1 MNPTATLTAGFFSML
16 CLIAPP
22 LGAQSRESVSSET
35 GTFSVETVAEGLSH
49 PWGMALLPDGRL
61 LVTERAGQLRILGTD
76 QKLSAPI
83 QGVPSVF
90 VAGQGGLLDVALD
103 PDFSS
108 NGYIYLSFAE
118 ADGSKA
124 STTLGRGR
132 LRNDQL
138 QDFNVIFRQEPKVDG
153 NLHFG
158 GRIVFS
164 RGGHLFLSMGDRNKL
179 DPAQDLSNQIG
190 TIIRIQPDGS
200 VPPSNP
206 FVNQDGAKPEIWSY
220 GHRNVQGLA
229 IHPETGELWETE
241 MGPRDGDELNLI
253 EAGKNYGWPEVS
265 WGNHYDGRKIPDPST
280 KPEFTDALLQW
291 TPVISPSGMI
301 FYTGELFPDWQG
313 SLLISGLSSEALVR
327 VEIDGRKAKEVE
339 RISMGAR
346 IRDVELAPDGS
357 LYLLTDDKDGQILR
371 LTPEQK
377 D

>member
-1 MNPTATLTAGFFSML
+1 
-16 CLIAPP
+16 
-22 LGAQSRESVSSET
+22 
-35 GTFSVETVAEGLSH
+35 
-49 PWGMALLPDGRL
+49 
-61 LVTERAGQLRILGTD
+61 ERAGQLRILGTD

-138 QDFNVIFRQEPKVDG
+138 QDFKVIFRQEPKVDG

-164 RGGHLFLSMGDRNKL
+164 LGRHMFLSMGARNML

-200 VPPSNP
+200 VPPTNP

-229 IHPETGELWETE
+229 IH
-241 MGPRDGDELNLI
+241 
-253 EAGKNYGWPEVS
+253 
-265 WGNHYDGRKIPDPST
+265 
-280 KPEFTDALLQW
+280 
-291 TPVISPSGMI
+291 
-301 FYTGELFPDWQG
+301 
-313 SLLISGLSSEALVR
+313 
-327 VEIDGRKAKEVE
+327 
-339 RISMGAR
+339 
-346 IRDVELAPDGS
+346 
-357 LYLLTDDKDGQILR
+357 
-371 LTPEQK
+371 
-377 D
+377 

>member
-1 MNPTATLTAGFFSML
+1 MNPTAALTAGFFSML
-16 CLIAPP
+16 CLIATP

-138 QDFNVIFRQEPKVDG
+138 QDFKVIFRQEPKVDG

-190 TIIRIQPDGS
+190 TI
-200 VPPSNP
+200 
-206 FVNQDGAKPEIWSY
+206 
-220 GHRNVQGLA
+220 
-229 IHPETGELWETE
+229 
-241 MGPRDGDELNLI
+241 
-253 EAGKNYGWPEVS
+253 
-265 WGNHYDGRKIPDPST
+265 
-280 KPEFTDALLQW
+280 
-291 TPVISPSGMI
+291 
-301 FYTGELFPDWQG
+301 
-313 SLLISGLSSEALVR
+313 
-327 VEIDGRKAKEVE
+327 
-339 RISMGAR
+339 
-346 IRDVELAPDGS
+346 
-357 LYLLTDDKDGQILR
+357 
-371 LTPEQK
+371 
-377 D
+377 